1 MRERILN
8 IDSRGG
14 LRNLGCKSERSAY
27 TLSLSYLCHVGTIK
41 WDVKMNYKVATIM
54 PKHTILIVDDEVA
67 IRDML
72 CIALE
77 AADFNVLQAENAQQ
91 AHGTIVDSRPDLV
104 LLDWMMPGTTGLELL
119 RRLKRD
125 DLTAKLPIIMLTAK
139 ADEDYKIAGLDAGA
153 DDYLAK
159 PFSPRELISRVKA
172 ILRRIGREDLQEP
185 IVIGELIFDPI
196 GHRVSIAGQPI
207 ALGPTEYRL
216 LQFFL
221 THQERVYSR
230 GQILDYVWGG
240 NVYLDERTVDVHIRR
255 LRKAISVAGHE
266 NYVQTV
272 RGAGYRFSAH
282 LQND

>member
-1 MRERILN
+1 
-8 IDSRGG
+8 
-14 LRNLGCKSERSAY
+14 
-27 TLSLSYLCHVGTIK
+27 
-41 WDVKMNYKVATIM
+41 MNDKVATIM
-54 PKHTILIVDDEVA
+54 PKHTILIVDDELA

-91 AHGTIVDSRPDLV
+91 AHATIIDSQPDLA

-125 DLTAKLPIIMLTAK
+125 ELTAKLPIIMLTAK
-139 ADEDYKIAGLDAGA
+139 AEEDSKIAGLDAGA

-172 ILRRIGREDLQEP
+172 VLRRIGRQDLQEP
-185 IVIGELIFDPI
+185 IAIGELIFDPI
-196 GHRVSIAGQPI
+196 GHRVSIAGQSI
-207 ALGPTEYRL
+207 TLGPTEYRL

-272 RGAGYRFSAH
+272 RGAGYRFSAQ

>member
-1 MRERILN
+1 MLGPLN
-8 IDSRGG
+8 
-14 LRNLGCKSERSAY
+14 E
-27 TLSLSYLCHVGTIK
+27 TF
-41 WDVKMNYKVATIM
+41 KMNDKVEIM
-54 PKHTILIVDDEVA
+54 PKHRILIVDDEAA

-72 CIALE
+72 SIALE
-77 AADFNVLQAENAQQ
+77 AAGFNVLQADNAQQ
-91 AHGTIVDSRPDLV
+91 AHASIIDNQPDLV

-125 DLTAKLPIIMLTAK
+125 ELTAQIPIIMLTAK
-139 ADEDYKIAGLDAGA
+139 AEEDSKIAGLDSGA
-153 DDYLAK
+153 DDYIPK
-159 PFSPRELISRVKA
+159 PFSPRELISRVNA
-172 ILRRIGREDLQEP
+172 VLRRIGREALKEP
-185 IVIGELIFDPI
+185 ISIGELIFDPL
-196 GHRVSIAGQPI
+196 GHRVSIAGEPI
-207 ALGPTEYRL
+207 NLGPTEYRL

-272 RGAGYRFSAH
+272 RGAGYRFSA
-282 LQND
+282 QVSNA

>member
-1 MRERILN
+1 
-8 IDSRGG
+8 
-14 LRNLGCKSERSAY
+14 
-27 TLSLSYLCHVGTIK
+27 
-41 WDVKMNYKVATIM
+41 MNDKVATIM
-54 PKHTILIVDDEVA
+54 PKHTILIVDDELA

-91 AHGTIVDSRPDLV
+91 AHATIIDSQPDLA

-125 DLTAKLPIIMLTAK
+125 ELTAKLPIIMLTAK
-139 ADEDYKIAGLDAGA
+139 AEEDSKIAGLDAGA

-172 ILRRIGREDLQEP
+172 VLRRIGRQDLQEP
-185 IVIGELIFDPI
+185 IAIGELIFDPI
-196 GHRVSIAGQPI
+196 GHRVSIAGQSI
-207 ALGPTEYRL
+207 NLGPTEYRL

-272 RGAGYRFSAH
+272 RGAGYRFSAQ

>member
-1 MRERILN
+1 
-8 IDSRGG
+8 
-14 LRNLGCKSERSAY
+14 
-27 TLSLSYLCHVGTIK
+27 
-41 WDVKMNYKVATIM
+41 M
-54 PKHTILIVDDEVA
+54 PKHTVLIVDDEAA

-91 AHGTIVDSRPDLV
+91 AHAKIIDANPDLV

-125 DLTAKLPIIMLTAK
+125 DLTATIPVIMLTAK
-139 ADEDYKIAGLDAGA
+139 AEEDSKISGLDAGA
-153 DDYLAK
+153 DDYIPK

-172 ILRRIGREDLQEP
+172 VLRRVGREELQEP
-185 IVIGELIFDPI
+185 ISIDQLIFDPI
-196 GHRVSIAGQPI
+196 GHRVSISGQQI
-207 ALGPTEYRL
+207 NLGPTEYRL

-230 GQILDYVWGG
+230 DQILDYVWGG

-272 RGAGYRFSAH
+272 RGAGYRFSTQ
-282 LQND
+282 LNNG